1 MDVPLFCMLFVTL
14 LYRYIIRCVMM
25 KSFLTVA
32 VLAAFLAHP
41 VYECSGRTLFFQD
54 KREKKE
60 AEKEEMAAKVSEAVS
75 AREYVITVDHA
86 IPMQGRSVLLTYPYA
101 LEVRKDTVVS
111 HLPFFGRAY
120 SLPYG
125 GGDGLNFTGTSMEY
139 ASGTGKRGSYDI
151 SFKVTTREDTFSFS
165 LNIYPNGSAF
175 LSVTSV
181 NRQPISY
188 NGYITFRD
196 EEKE

>member
-1 MDVPLFCMLFVTL
+1 ML
-14 LYRYIIRCVMM
+14 
-25 KSFLTVA
+25 KSLLTVA

-41 VYECSGRTLFFQD
+41 VYECSGRNLYSQD

-60 AEKEEMAAKVSEAVS
+60 AEREEMAAKVSAAVS
-75 AREYVITVDHA
+75 AREYVIMVDHA
-86 IPMQGRSVLLTYPYA
+86 IPMQGRSVLLTYPYT
-101 LEVRKDTVVS
+101 LEVRRDTVVS

-125 GGDGLNFTGTSMEY
+125 GGEGLNFTGT
-139 ASGTGKRGSYDI
+139 GTDYTSAPGKKGSYDI

-196 EEKE
+196 DEEE